1 MKSRHLSRL
10 LNFGCLL
17 AALLLTAGAHAT
29 EAPVTADTSLN
40 GSSPNTN
47 FGTLGNLVVSP
58 GNSALLRFDMSTL
71 PNGVTAAN
79 ITKATVVL
87 FVNRIGTPGAIQ
99 VLPLTSPWSE
109 TGVTFNNPPTAG
121 AAVGGAAMNL
131 PQNFIQ
137 IDVTSLV
144 QSWVNNPGSN
154 NGIALVADPA
164 ASSTSVF
171 LDSKENTLTGHAA
184 HLDIV
189 VGSQGA
195 TGATGATGAV
205 GATGATGA
213 VGATGATGAVG
224 ATGATGAVGATGATG
239 AVGATGAT
247 GATGAQGPQGQVGAQ
262 GPQGIVTYGFG
273 AGKEQ
278 NFPYT
283 SSFYSVPRILGPT
296 AAVTITSSSQKVLVT
311 CSAALGSVAA
321 GNPLY
326 IDVGYT
332 VDAGTTVTASPD
344 YLEVL
349 GAVGRRSYTVSRILT
364 DLAPGIYHFGLA
376 VTTFDSSWNNNDW
389 CTVSAIVFN

>member
-224 ATGATGAVGATGATG
+224 ATGATGA
-239 AVGATGAT
+239 
-247 GATGAQGPQGQVGAQ
+247 TGAQGPQGQVGAQ